1 MLVNPN
7 RPIRW
12 WLQQTTVARILL
24 IVSFVGWL
32 ALLYLASRPFGV
44 AVYKLNSQ
52 SGNYFIHKFGPTE
65 RWSTSSPD
73 LIMTGQPGYF
83 FLRPTRPFNQ
93 AEITVT
99 WQDRQPGTYLE
110 AGILMDRANWQY
122 QSQPLNH
129 PGLNKLDWPIIA
141 TGSHFLWQK
150 KPVYQTWSEFAEHL
164 PDFSQ
169 LAVYNWSPTSTSSV
183 RLAGYRPSQ
192 AWQQLP
198 GQWRGLQQIVTYL
211 ADNEQLVWRL
221 TATSDSLKE
230 LTADERLVEINITD
244 SANQRLWS
252 EQKRLDNDQLEWL
265 ITAGPWS
272 AGAYRLEIKAS
283 RQLLLKL
290 ATQQTVFGW
299 QGQVWPV
306 ASADY
311 QWRFWTDAPEIIAQT
326 IQPASRQTIVVNQQ
340 PLDLS
345 ETYQQ
350 YSIET
355 LATSSE
361 ISLSGGDVQLAGS
374 GIFSLSPTIFNP
386 QWRRAGRLSV
396 DQLAGFD
403 LVAADYQPP
412 VCHQQL
418 CTATAKLSLIGADWQ
433 SGDGYQIMLAAD
445 NSHLSTTSPLVIQEI
460 SIKLRGVTLWQFMRS
475 LPRRLLNKLK

>member
-1 MLVNPN
+1 MLIPLKKFKS
-7 RPIRW
+7 W
-12 WLQQTTVARILL
+12 WFNQSRVGQILWLLLVIGWLILL
-24 IVSFVGWL
+24 F
-32 ALLYLASRPFGV
+32 LASRPLGR
-44 AVYKLNSQ
+44 ATYSLQNQ
-52 SGNYFIHKFGPTE
+52 TGNYFIHKLGPAE
-65 RWSTSSPD
+65 RWVTSSKA

-83 FLRPTRPFNQ
+83 FLRPTRPFRQ

-99 WQDRQPGTYLE
+99 WQPRTEAVYLE
-110 AGILMDRANWQY
+110 TGILMDKANWQY
-122 QSQPLNH
+122 QTKPLNH
-129 PGLNKLDWPIIA
+129 PGLNDLTWPLL
-141 TGSHFLWQK
+141 TSGSYRLWQK
-150 KPVYQTWSEFAEHL
+150 QPVYQNWQQFTSST
-164 PDFSQ
+164 PDLSR
-169 LAVYNWSPTSTSSV
+169 LAVYNWSPTSVSS
-183 RLAGYRPSQ
+183 SQ
-192 AWQQLP
+192 PDNYQIGQTWQNIP
-198 GQWRGLQQIVTYL
+198 GHWRGLQQIVTYL

-230 LTADERLVEINITD
+230 LTADERLIEVNITN

-252 EQKRLDNDQLEWL
+252 EQRRLDDGRLEWL
-265 ITAGPWS
+265 ITAGPWP

-403 LVAADYQPP
+403 FVAADYQPP

-460 SIKLRGVTLWQFMRS
+460 SIKLRGVTLWQFIRS

>member
-1 MLVNPN
+1 MLIKLN
-7 RPIRW
+7 RPVRW
-12 WLQQTTVARILL
+12 WFKQTKVARVLL
-24 IVSFVGWL
+24 TASLVGWL
-32 ALLYLASRPFGV
+32 VLLYLASRPFGV
-44 AVYKLNSQ
+44 AVYSLSSQ

-99 WQDRQPGTYLE
+99 WQDRQPDTYLE

-129 PGLNKLDWPIIA
+129 PGLNKLDWPLVTA
-141 TGSHFLWQK
+141 GHHRLWQK
-150 KPVYQTWSEFAEHL
+150 TPVYQTWSEFIERL
-164 PDFSQ
+164 PNFSQ
-169 LAVYNWSPTSTSSV
+169 LAVYNWSPSSTKSIN
-183 RLAGYRPSQ
+183 LTGYRSHQ
-192 AWQQLP
+192 VWQQLP

-211 ADNEQLVWRL
+211 ADDEQLAWRI
-221 TATSDSLKE
+221 TVTSDSLQE
-230 LTADERLVEINITD
+230 LTADERLVEVNITN
-244 SANQRLWS
+244 SVNQRLWS
-252 EQKRLDNDQLEWL
+252 EQRRLDDNQLEWL

-311 QWRFWTDAPEIIAQT
+311 HWRFWTDAPAIIAQT
-326 IQPASRQTIVVNQQ
+326 IQPASRQIILVNQR
-340 PLDLS
+340 PLNLAD
-345 ETYQQ
+345 TYQQ

-374 GIFSLSPTIFNP
+374 GIFSLQPTIFNP

-403 LVAADYQPP
+403 FIAADYQPP
-412 VCHQQL
+412 VCRQHL
-418 CTATAKLSLIGADWQ
+418 CTATAKLSLAGADWQ

-445 NSHLSTTSPLVIQEI
+445 NSHLSTVSPLVIQEI
-460 SIKLRGVTLWQFMRS
+460 SVKLRGASLWQFLRS
-475 LPRRLLNKLK
+475 LPRRLVNKLQ